1 MNCIISGHQK
11 PQTTKVIL
19 VTVVKTLAQTFIFF
33 NVIYIAHMS
42 EYVFA
47 LTHVLAYKEIIDGGV
62 RRRRKEDIII
72 KTIFFQ
78 LV

>member
-1 MNCIISGHQK
+1 
-11 PQTTKVIL
+11 
-19 VTVVKTLAQTFIFF
+19 
-33 NVIYIAHMS
+33 MS

-62 RRRRKEDIII
+62 RRRRKEDIVI